1 MLWNDATPA
10 RDVTE
15 QSFLLL
21 CVQIC
26 VDIIVIGLKAEV
38 LKVVDIDPQGP
49 TGPSKGSINIH
60 GVESGSLN
68 DP

>member
-49 TGPSKGSINIH
+49 TGPSKGR
-60 GVESGSLN
+60 
-68 DP
+68 